1 MVKKIKD
8 RTRYAEE
15 RRIIRKAMLEK
26 KLVVFVGAGTSIDSG
41 MPSWHDAVV
50 SIANKLGISS
60 ENIDYM
66 KIPQFYYNAR
76 GNKEYVELM
85 RDIFKYR
92 ADLSIGEVHKN
103 IVKLNSHTIIT
114 TNYDCLIEKAAE
126 ENSEFIQVIRQ
137 DRDLPYRTAE
147 KEIIKMH
154 GDFETGNFVLKEDDY
169 LHYSKNFKLI
179 EAYIKSLIATNV
191 VLFVGYSFSDPDV
204 KQIFSW
210 VKDILE
216 EDFQR
221 AYMLEVR
228 RQFDAHEEEYYKN
241 LGVNIVYA
249 SEMHENFDINKATY
263 YTNAFLEYILE
274 EDHNENDIDDI
285 YMRSQAYASLNY
297 VCKNYLDRIFNK
309 YRIMTDGDGL
319 RAIEA
324 ESKEIN
330 ELLSKIFEQKDDMM
344 TSKTKLIKAVV
355 EKSPI
360 QTVEIYKKK
369 TKKGLQK
376 KSISVVGG
384 EIPKIVKAIED
395 FDFENLRKIR
405 EENEAFLTDMTPELY
420 LEQAY
425 ISYVLFEYVKAYRYL
440 RICSQLFY
448 KKKQFVWYFI
458 SEVNRYNL
466 GRLIHQ
472 DIWGQYN
479 ASEVEKIQNEV
490 SSIDLEVVYDKIP
503 IKESGEKDFL
513 QDLYTFRT
521 YYKLFQNAYFTSK
534 KTEKEAKTKYSIY
547 AGVPSYAKLRN
558 QIKDCYCYDLYNYIM
573 IDRYREDI
581 EIYRLFSK
589 TIINSAC
596 SADLTVDGLQQN
608 KIFDTGNV
616 YAETLEK
623 FDVYIIIRYME
634 SAELRSL
641 LKENCNQYINIS
653 DEARN
658 YLQNVISNISKIDN
672 FSAQYFSVYLVLA
685 GYIQLDEK
693 MVKETLEALQH
704 HLDDYFIRTKYN
716 EIMRFL
722 WWANKQKIFEHEVHG
737 ELLSELIRKL
747 SFDILKTDMKYY
759 YQELLTECLAIY
771 KDMGIPYGSEEINAL
786 AVSSEYD
793 ILARIYPFVNDN
805 VKDSIKLT
813 FDNWKWK
820 GDYTQF
826 KTYESMVINDI
837 FNCKKEV
844 EKNILLNLETIKKN
858 NEGSKPNIYEEIIG
872 ILVNLYLNDK
882 ILLKKEVFDVISKS
896 GIAIYEWLIDVNNY
910 DYESFNVSWL
920 NICTR
925 KLLETIAAVSNVREE
940 IARKVKEAYTSNCI
954 DKDILK
960 KYFEYFV

>member
-1 MVKKIKD
+1 MARKIKD
-8 RTRYAEE
+8 RTHYAEE

-41 MPSWHDAVV
+41 MPNWHDAVV
-50 SIANKLGISS
+50 NIAYKLGIYS

-85 RDIFKYR
+85 RDIFKYNE
-92 ADLSIGEVHKN
+92 DLPICDVHRN

-126 ENSEFIQVIRQ
+126 ENSEFIQVISQ
-137 DRDLPYRTAE
+137 DRDLLYRTAE

-154 GDFETGNFVLKEDDY
+154 GDFENGNFVLKEDDY

-179 EAYIKSLIATNV
+179 EAYVKSLIATNV
-191 VLFVGYSFSDPDV
+191 ILFVGYSFSDPDV

-228 RQFDAHEEEYYKN
+228 RQFDSHEHEYYKN
-241 LGVNIVYA
+241 LGINIIYA
-249 SEMHENFDINKATY
+249 SEMYKNFDKNKASY
-263 YTNAFLEYILE
+263 YTNDFLEYILE
-274 EDHNENDIDDI
+274 EDRNENDIDDI
-285 YMRSQAYASLNY
+285 YVRSRAYASLNY

-309 YRIMTDGDGL
+309 YKIMTDGDGL
-319 RAIEA
+319 RAIET
-324 ESKEIN
+324 ENNDIN
-330 ELLSKIFEQKDDMM
+330 ELLSKIFEPKDGMM
-344 TSKTKLIKAVV
+344 TPKTKLIKSIV

-360 QTVEIYKKK
+360 KTVEIYKKK

-376 KSISVVGG
+376 KSVLVVGEG
-384 EIPKIVKAIED
+384 DSKIVKAIED
-395 FDFENLRKIR
+395 FDFEKLRNIR
-405 EENEAFLTDMTPELY
+405 EENEAYLTDMMPELY

-425 ISYVLFEYVKAYRYL
+425 ISYVLFEYAKAYRYL

-466 GRLIHQ
+466 GRIIQQ
-472 DIWGQYN
+472 DVWGQYN
-479 ASEVEKIQNEV
+479 DAEVEKIRNEV
-490 SSIDLEVVYDKIP
+490 ASLDLEVVYDKIP
-503 IKESGEKDFL
+503 IKEMGEKDFL

-521 YYKLFQNAYFTSK
+521 YYKLFQNAYLTSK

-547 AGVPSYAKLRN
+547 SGIPGYAKLRT

-573 IDRYREDI
+573 VDRYREDI

-596 SADLTVDGLQQN
+596 SADLTLDGLQQN
-608 KIFDTGNV
+608 KIFDTGNI

-634 SAELRSL
+634 SDELKSL

-653 DEARN
+653 EEARN
-658 YLQNVISNISKIDN
+658 YLQNAIPNISKIDN
-672 FSAQYFSVYLVLA
+672 FTAQYFSVYLVLA
-685 GYIQLDEK
+685 GYIQLDK
-693 MVKETLEALQH
+693 VMVKATLEALLH
-704 HLDDYFIRTKYN
+704 RFSDYFIRTKYN
-716 EIMRFL
+716 EIIRFL
-722 WWANKQKIFEHEVHG
+722 WWANKQKMYDFDAHG
-737 ELLSELIRKL
+737 SLLRELIKKL
-747 SFDILKTDMKYY
+747 SVDILKTDMKYY

-771 KDMGIPYGSEEINAL
+771 KDMSTPYDSEEMNAL
-786 AVSSEYD
+786 AVSCEYD

-805 VKDSIKLT
+805 VKESIKRT

-820 GDYTQF
+820 GDNTQF
-826 KTYESMVINDI
+826 KTYESMVINGI
-837 FNCKKEV
+837 FDCKEEV
-844 EKNILLNLETIKKN
+844 EKNILINLEDIKKN
-858 NEGSKPNIYEEIIG
+858 SEGVKPNAYEQIIG
-872 ILVNLYLNDK
+872 MLTNLYLNDK
-882 ILLKKEVFDVISKS
+882 IAMKKEVFDAISRS

-910 DYESFNVSWL
+910 DYELFNVSWL
-920 NICTR
+920 NVCTN
-925 KLLETIAAVSNVREE
+925 KLLETIAAVPNVREG
-940 IARKVKEAYTSNCI
+940 ISRKVKEAYTSNSI

-960 KYFEYFV
+960 RYFEYFV